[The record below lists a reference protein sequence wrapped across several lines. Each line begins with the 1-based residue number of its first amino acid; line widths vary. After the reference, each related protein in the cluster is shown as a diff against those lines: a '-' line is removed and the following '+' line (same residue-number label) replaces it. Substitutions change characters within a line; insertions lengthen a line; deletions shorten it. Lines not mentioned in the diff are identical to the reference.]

1 MKKLIIVLAALCMT
15 VAAHAQFGVMA
26 GVTSTETDIKD
37 AAAKIGDV
45 TQYHVGVAFTIGSFP
60 DNSANLILYAF
71 H

>member
-45 TQYHVGVAFTIGSFP
+45 TQYHVGVAFKI
-60 DNSANLILYAF
+60 NLGLIAIQPS
-71 H
+71 